1 MTAVT
6 NAVAAFSMLEN
17 KQTGGLNLK
26 IFISQPMMGKSDELI
41 AAERKL
47 IIERV
52 KSMYG
57 NDVEILDSFFNDYN
71 TSHIKHP
78 PVAFLGKSLEVL
90 AQADVAFFSS
100 GWKSARG
107 CRIEYDVARLYGIR
121 VTGDAS

>member
-1 MTAVT
+1 M
-6 NAVAAFSMLEN
+6 
-17 KQTGGLNLK
+17 K
-26 IFISQPMMGKSDELI
+26 IFISQPMRGKSDELI

-47 IIERV
+47 IVERV

-57 NDVEILDSFFNDYN
+57 DDIEILDSFFNDYN
-71 TSHIKHP
+71 TSNIKHP

-100 GWKSARG
+100 GWKLARG
-107 CRIEYDVARLYGIR
+107 CRVEYDVARIYGIK

>member
-1 MTAVT
+1 
-6 NAVAAFSMLEN
+6 
-17 KQTGGLNLK
+17 
-26 IFISQPMMGKSDELI
+26 MMGKSDELI

-57 NDVEILDSFFNDYN
+57 NDVEILDSLFNDYN
-71 TSHIKHP
+71 TSDIKHP
-78 PVAFLGKSLEVL
+78 PVEFLGKSLEVL
-90 AQADVAFFSS
+90 AQADVAFFSN

>member
-1 MTAVT
+1 MITVT
-6 NAVAAFSMLEN
+6 NYVAAFSMLEN
-17 KQTGGLNLK
+17 KYTGGLNLK

-57 NDVEILDSFFNDYN
+57 NDVEILDSLFNDYN

-90 AQADVAFFSS
+90 AQADVAFSS
-100 GWKSARG
+100 SSWKSARG

-121 VTGDAS
+121 VTGD